1 MMIYERD
8 VKNAHVQLANK
19 CLNREDNIS
28 KSVCVV
34 RIMILRFEHTA
45 TRWWRGF
52 FLHSKVVIAKTDGN
66 NRQLSS
72 KEITIPSISSAA
84 CILLVARERKRT

>member
-34 RIMILRFEHTA
+34 RIKILRFEHTA
-45 TRWWRGF
+45 LQDGG
-52 FLHSKVVIAKTDGN
+52 VVFSPFQGSDRKDGW
-66 NRQLSS
+66 
-72 KEITIPSISSAA
+72 K
-84 CILLVARERKRT
+84 

>member
-28 KSVCVV
+28 KSVYVV
-34 RIMILRFEHTA
+34 RIMMLRFEHTA
-45 TRWWRGF
+45 TR
-52 FLHSKVVIAKTDGN
+52 
-66 NRQLSS
+66 
-72 KEITIPSISSAA
+72 
-84 CILLVARERKRT
+84 